1 MARRGGLG
9 KGLGALI
16 PPGTSLD
23 SDTDTGGGLEEL
35 PTSAIKPNRFQ
46 PRGHF
51 DEEALGALADSIRE
65 VGVLQPVLV
74 RPVDDGYELIAGERR
89 WRAARRVGLQ
99 MIPAL
104 VRDTDDATSLQ
115 HALVENLHRD
125 DLNPLEEAAAYQQLI
140 EDFGLTHEAVASQVG
155 KSRTSVTNSL
165 RLLQL
170 PPSIQKLVHEGR
182 LNMGQAQGAARD
194 ARPRL
199 PGAARAA
206 GSSRTTCRS
215 GPSRTRSGS
224 TTGNPRPA
232 RSRARP
238 SRERGASGL
247 RPPGLLEL
255 EELLGDHLETRV
267 TITMGSARGKV
278 VVEFST
284 LEDLERI
291 YRLDDRR
298 RRGRRPRGRTLN
310 SLVEVGGLLDPA
322 ADPHHDGAGDVA
334 SAGDEAA
341 RRRDVVVRGR
351 LAEHRGHACLAQ
363 RGVTAPTDGRLDLQ
377 HRLQLGAHRGRDAK
391 AGLGAEL
398 A

>member
-1 MARRGGLG
+1 VARRGGLG

-16 PPGTSLD
+16 PAGVDLD
-23 SDTDTGGGLEEL
+23 ADDAGGGLEEL
-35 PTSAIKPNRFQ
+35 SLETIRPNRFQ

-99 MIPAL
+99 RIPAL
-104 VRDTDDATSLQ
+104 VRETDDATALE

-155 KSRTSVTNSL
+155 KSRASVSNSL

-170 PPSIQKLVHEGR
+170 PPTIQKLVHEGS
-182 LNMGQAQGAARD
+182 LSMGH
-194 ARPRL
+194 
-199 PGAARAA
+199 ARALLSTPDRGFQEQLARRVVAEDLSVRAVEDAVREHDAEPRAEVAA
-206 GSSRTTCRS
+206 GDA
-215 GPSRTRSGS
+215 P
-224 TTGNPRPA
+224 PRPK
-232 RSRARP
+232 RST
-238 SRERGASGL
+238 L

-255 EELLGDHLETRV
+255 EELLGDHLDTRV
-267 TITMGSARGKV
+267 SISMGASRGKV

-291 YRLDDRR
+291 YRRM
-298 RRGRRPRGRTLN
+298 TQQ
-310 SLVEVGGLLDPA
+310 A
-322 ADPHHDGAGDVA
+322 
-334 SAGDEAA
+334 
-341 RRRDVVVRGR
+341 
-351 LAEHRGHACLAQ
+351 
-363 RGVTAPTDGRLDLQ
+363 
-377 HRLQLGAHRGRDAK
+377 
-391 AGLGAEL
+391 
-398 A
+398 